1 MLRARLGGSG
11 VWWPPPAASDHAHD
25 DPGPSPTMT
34 RSMIICPVTSSRAA
48 SALAVISPKPTVAK
62 TATVRYSALVR
73 VMGWLKL
80 LAVMAAMTT

>member
-1 MLRARLGGSG
+1 
-11 VWWPPPAASDHAHD
+11 
-25 DPGPSPTMT
+25 MT

-62 TATVRYSALVR
+62 TATVKYSALVR

-80 LAVMAAMTT
+80 LAGRTSVGTPRSGIPRNTVSTKPRLAGVANFML